1 MLAAESTSRK
11 SFPVRGLQELE
22 HRSPLSR
29 TVLGRDRGVPQCQV
43 SAGVAAPIGRGAR
56 EGQPPAAGAAGAKG
70 HSPGGERGDVGVHAH
85 PVRNHLY
92 LQVMLLNELIDGTE
106 IDQVLLVR
114 EAERRQRRDGGEYL
128 RLQLG
133 DRTGAVACMVWED
146 LVEVGELA
154 RAGVPVRVRGRYTV
168 HPRFG
173 PQINLRSIE
182 VAEPGAFDPKD
193 LLDGPARDVGQM
205 EREIRELLGTIQ
217 EPHLR
222 VLLEH
227 VFGEGSELWAG
238 YRVAP
243 AAKYYHQ
250 AYRHG
255 LLEHSL
261 GVAQAVSAISAT
273 FAGIDR
279 DVAVTGALLHD
290 VGKLEAYT
298 ADPQNID
305 LTDAGRLQGEIA
317 LGYYRI
323 RRLIED
329 IEGFPA
335 ELAQAV
341 AHIILSHHGTL
352 EHGSPVVPCTREATL
367 VHMIDNL
374 GGRLGSFD
382 RLEKELAPG
391 RRWSGFDRAIGG
403 GAFFAERGGEQA
415 QIGEPP
421 VPVREAA

>member
-1 MLAAESTSRK
+1 ML
-11 SFPVRGLQELE
+11 V
-22 HRSPLSR
+22 
-29 TVLGRDRGVPQCQV
+29 
-43 SAGVAAPIGRGAR
+43 
-56 EGQPPAAGAAGAKG
+56 
-70 HSPGGERGDVGVHAH
+70 
-85 PVRNHLY
+85 
-92 LQVMLLNELIDGTE
+92 NELTDGVE

-114 EAERRQRRDGGEYL
+114 QAERRRRRDGGDYL

-133 DRTGAVACMVWED
+133 DRTGSLACMVWEE
-146 LVEVGELA
+146 LGEVERVA
-154 RAGVPVRVRGRYTV
+154 TAGAPIRVRGRYTV

-173 PQINLRSIE
+173 PQVNLHGLE
-182 VAEPGAFDPKD
+182 AADPGTFSLDD
-193 LLDGPARDVGQM
+193 LIDGPLRGVEQM
-205 EREIRELLGTIQ
+205 EREVRELIGTVQ

-222 VLLEH
+222 LLLER
-227 VFGEGSELWAG
+227 VFGEGSELWRG

-255 LLEHSL
+255 LLEHCL

-273 FAGIDR
+273 FPGIDR
-279 DVAVTGALLHD
+279 DVAITGALLHD
-290 VGKLEAYT
+290 IGKLEAYT
-298 ADPQNID
+298 EDPQNID

-323 RRLIED
+323 RRAIEE

-335 ELAQAV
+335 ELSQAV
-341 AHIILSHHGTL
+341 CHIILSHHGSL

-382 RLEKELAPG
+382 RIEKELAPG
-391 RRWSGFDRAIGG
+391 ASWSGFDRALGG
-403 GAFFAERGGEQA
+403 SAFFAERATGELADPPKPAPADVEPVASATDVGA
-415 QIGEPP
+415 QISLSD
-421 VPVREAA
+421 VTTREAA